1 MLDMTALHTPDITH
15 GYVINSPIIPD
26 TRRRLRNDVRDA
38 LLEGSSR
45 IVIDCETWQELDLPL
60 LGVLVQCA
68 TECERAGAQFE
79 LTHLSQEIRASVHA
93 LRLGTR
99 LGL

>member
-1 MLDMTALHTPDITH
+1 MLNMTAPQTPDVTY

-26 TRRRLRNDVRDA
+26 TRRRLRGDVRDA

-45 IVIDCETWQELDLPL
+45 IVIDCGSWQELDLPL

-68 TECERAGAQFE
+68 RECEHAGAQFE
-79 LTHLSQEIRASVHA
+79 LTHLSQEIRASVAA
-93 LRLGTR
+93 LRLDSR